1 MPRASMRRNASA
13 LWSGSGTGCS
23 ALKCLVKSS
32 SLMPAPCCNA
42 ATIVFVELGRLK
54 AGMTGSAELR
64 VGEEHTAPRVGSGK
78 VHVLATPVM
87 INLIEAA
94 ALDAVERLLPPGY
107 QNPRTLLPGRHIA
120 PTPVCIRVNAK
131 VEVTGAEGRAIFFW
145 GRGF

>member
-1 MPRASMRRNASA
+1 
-13 LWSGSGTGCS
+13 
-23 ALKCLVKSS
+23 
-32 SLMPAPCCNA
+32 MPAPCCNA

-107 QNPRTLLPGRHIA
+107 QSLRTLLQGRHIA
-120 PTPVCIRVNAK
+120 ATPVGMRINAK
-131 VEVTGAEGRAIFFW
+131 VEGPPVGGRTVCFW
-145 GRGF
+145 